1 MNAAIAFWVLVG
13 SVSVMRS
20 RSCRAKR
27 GTLIPVRRNAID
39 VARVGAL
46 LIVVLGHLSL
56 AVIDRPGGHVR
67 GANLLALHPGWA
79 FVVAIAPMPVF
90 FAAAG
95 WAHTT
100 SDLSVASARLSALV
114 GLGAV
119 VVAAWSIGVLAT
131 FVVAGHAGVVGDG
144 ARIATQPLWF
154 VAAYAPL
161 VPLGRWLARLASTN
175 IVVVVGGVLGILA
188 LLDFARFALDAPEL
202 IGWLGFYLAWA
213 TPWLL
218 GAWWRSRYET
228 GGLDE
233 RRVGLALVAGAIA
246 VGALLVV
253 FANYSPALIDAVP
266 GKRSNTTPPTLY
278 TAVAAIGQVGVLLLM
293 ANWLDRVG
301 TRFRQLL
308 DRAGELAL
316 GIYAWHLTALALCG
330 ALLAAGWLPA
340 PERLTTV
347 WWLTRPLWWVLVLG
361 LAAGFVLLT
370 SLVRE
375 RLRRR
380 TASRASPPSYQA
392 AVGVA
397 LAVAG
402 GAMVGLRGP
411 RSVTLAAEC
420 AALFITGWLL
430 LRPRN
435 TGPVQ

>member
-1 MNAAIAFWVLVG
+1 MPRETWNAAV
-13 SVSVMRS
+13 
-20 RSCRAKR
+20 
-27 GTLIPVRRNAID
+27 VRRNAID

-56 AVIDRPGGHVR
+56 AVIDRPGGEIR
-67 GANLLALHPGWA
+67 GANLLELHPGWA

-119 VVAAWSIGVLAT
+119 VVGAWSLGVLLT

-161 VPLGRWLARLASTN
+161 VPLGRWLARLAATN
-175 IVVVVGGVLGILA
+175 VVLVVGALLSLLA
-188 LLDFARFALDAPEL
+188 LLDLARFALDAPEL

-218 GAWWRSRYET
+218 GAWWRSRYEA
-228 GGLDE
+228 GGFDE
-233 RRVGLALVAGAIA
+233 RRVGLTIVGGALV

-266 GKRSNTTPPTLY
+266 GARSNTTPPTLY
-278 TAVAAIGQVGVLLLM
+278 TAVAATGQVGLLLVM
-293 ANWLDRVG
+293 ASGLDRVG
-301 TRFRQLL
+301 TRFRKLL
-308 DRAGELAL
+308 DRAGELSL

-330 ALLAAGWLPA
+330 AVIAAGFAA
-340 PERLTTV
+340 PERLTTA
-347 WWLTRPLWWVLVLG
+347 WWLTRPLWWAAVLG
-361 LAAGFVLLT
+361 VATGFVLAT
-370 SLVRE
+370 SWVRG
-375 RLRRR
+375 RLRRGDNDR
-380 TASRASPPSYQA
+380 SPPPEWQA
-392 AVGVA
+392 ALGVA
-397 LAVAG
+397 LAVG
-402 GAMVGLRGP
+402 GAAMVGLRGP
-411 RSVTLAAEC
+411 RSVPLALEC
-420 AALFITGWLL
+420 AGLFITGWLL
-430 LRPRN
+430 LRPRAGVA
-435 TGPVQ
+435 TGG